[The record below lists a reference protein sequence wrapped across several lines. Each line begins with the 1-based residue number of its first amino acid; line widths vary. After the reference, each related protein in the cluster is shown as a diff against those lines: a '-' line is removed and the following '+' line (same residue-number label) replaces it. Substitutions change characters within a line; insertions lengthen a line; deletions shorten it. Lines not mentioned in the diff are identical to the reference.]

1 MIAVLPVWAVPAL
14 VAGLVAL
21 LLAVGWKAIRPR
33 R

>member
-1 MIAVLPVWAVPAL
+1 MIVLPVWAVPAL

-21 LLAVGWKAIRPR
+21 LLGVVWKGRPR